1 MIKGVIFDVDGT
13 ILNSMPMWEKVDEIY
28 LQSLGVEPE
37 PGLSEKLFTMSL
49 TEGAEYLIA
58 KYHLN
63 QTVED
68 IIAGIE
74 EQVMEFYE
82 ERVPLK
88 NGVREYLMVFHE
100 RNLTMMVDSAG

>member
-58 KYHLN
+58 
-63 QTVED
+63 
-68 IIAGIE
+68 
-74 EQVMEFYE
+74 
-82 ERVPLK
+82 
-88 NGVREYLMVFHE
+88 
-100 RNLTMMVDSAG
+100 